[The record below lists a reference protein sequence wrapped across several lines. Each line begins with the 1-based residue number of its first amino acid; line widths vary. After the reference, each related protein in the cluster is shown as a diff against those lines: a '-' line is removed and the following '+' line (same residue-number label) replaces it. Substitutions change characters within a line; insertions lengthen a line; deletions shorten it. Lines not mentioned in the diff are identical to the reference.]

1 MVALHK
7 REEKGLLAGL
17 WEFPNILGKCSQDLV
32 KETLD
37 GWGMTDC
44 AYEFTHEGKHIFS
57 HIEWQM
63 RGVLV
68 SLKEPVES
76 EELTWVSKKDL
87 EEEYAI
93 PSAFEMFRES
103 LQSAY

>member
-1 MVALHK
+1 
-7 REEKGLLAGL
+7 
-17 WEFPNILGKCSQDLV
+17 
-32 KETLD
+32 
-37 GWGMTDC
+37 MT
-44 AYEFTHEGKHIFS
+44 
-57 HIEWQM
+57 
-63 RGVLV
+63 GVLV

-76 EELTWVSKKDL
+76 EELTWVSKEDL